1 MKFTPKNFSIRDWL
15 DFDAKG
21 RASCPS
27 CEQDGKKRQKNLFA
41 NADGKYWCYR
51 GCTSEQI
58 RAVLGAPPPGLSMN
72 LSDSLPHQIRQP
84 SVTPSPSIPRTV
96 SQKQV
101 QQSVERLLSCQGT
114 PQQQA
119 LSWLEGRGF
128 TREMIEHYRL
138 GLDQRWLTID
148 KNKPNSRESYWSV
161 SIYIPAEEPGQFYK
175 KMRVAPWLVGEDRPE
190 YVSNWCQYGVPVT
203 TWFTYRPEEAQATW
217 YCEGEWDAMR
227 LGWLAHQCQAKIAV
241 CCSTGGCGTVPKQ
254 EQLDQLPGI
263 VTIFFDR
270 NDEPLKS
277 GIIPGEEGA
286 KKLASALGERGQIAQ
301 VPMPSPCEVKGWD
314 VSNALDTGYTW
325 SDFEVAASKAVVLST
340 TQIKG
345 QQDQSEAT
353 QINKQHGQSQATQI
367 KGQQD
372 QDKASQI
379 KQKQSQSEIYKD
391 AQFFQPQVR
400 ASVSA
405 NQPATTF
412 SLRDQTLEILNCYD
426 TPSLRD
432 VALMDLARASG
443 YSYRDVEKLAKS
455 LATEVDLQ
463 TDQVE
468 AAKKLSNLLKTRRTQ
483 LDLNRYLEPWFAEV
497 LTETAK
503 AMPTAPEF
511 LFTTLL
517 PAAASRVGAAAR
529 VIIKPSA
536 KYSQPMVF
544 WTAIVANSGAMK
556 TPAQRVILDPLIA
569 LETEAYETYRLE
581 KEDYQ
586 TQQEQKKRKKSE
598 PETLEESCKV
608 PTRKRYLTKDITLE
622 TLQNVHGENPRGL
635 LYYRDELAANTKAR
649 NQYRGGHGADE
660 EAELDQWNGSAILY
674 DRAEKS
680 VCLPR
685 SAVSRTGGYQWEV
698 LANLMGDHND
708 FNGSFARWL
717 FCAAKTPLRY
727 LCLLNEA
734 PDTGISEALTYLYT
748 ELDKVRE
755 QDYLLN
761 YEAMQLLETWQHQM
775 VDAQQSEDAF
785 GLQLVFPKIEAYT
798 ARLALWLHI
807 VNAVLRGERPS
818 QMINGD
824 TMEKAIE
831 LAAYYHWQYRLI
843 HIHNS
848 PDSGLAAIALKIQK
862 FVERVGQATA
872 SVLKS
877 GVRDLR
883 KMATDQI
890 RQLMQTLAN
899 AGYGCVTG
907 EGASLAYV
915 PVASHASP
923 LGRNEEDSTLLKC
936 QFVNSLAEVLTTDGV
951 GSIDAECQRQCQL
964 TTIQTGIG
972 EDCSLQETRTTDIDM
987 VEDCSSQELGATE
1000 MEIPEVC
1007 SLQEVKATEMEI
1019 LEDCSSQEVKATEM
1033 ETSEDCSLQE
1043 LGMIEMDTLEDCS
1056 LQEMETAQDVQIPA
1070 LTTEVEIDTIDQELT
1085 VLSIPET
1092 QVIQASHSSIDE
1104 IDAEVECFSENPSP
1118 ADINNDEVAKIE
1130 VKQSIA
1136 EADGVEASSE
1146 PVNDECL
1153 SVDSTSS
1160 WNGFKVGELVMLS
1173 YHKTEGRAWIVDPA
1187 QYPELGV
1194 QPQPNYV
1201 PICCVE
1207 TRKVEWHPAAWVRLA
1222 T

>member
-27 CEQDGKKRQKNLFA
+27 CSQDGKKRQKNLFV

-51 GCTSEQI
+51 SCTSEQI
-58 RAVLGAPPPGLSMN
+58 RAALGAPPPGLPMN
-72 LSDSLPHQIRQP
+72 LSDSLPHQVRQP
-84 SVTPSPSIPRTV
+84 SVAPSASKPRTV
-96 SQKQV
+96 SQRQV

-119 LSWLEGRGF
+119 LTWLENRGF
-128 TREMIEHYRL
+128 TRELIEHYRL
-138 GLDQRWLTID
+138 GLDQRWLTLD
-148 KNKPNSRESYWSV
+148 ENKPDSRESYWSI

-175 KMRVAPWLVGEDRPE
+175 KMRVAPWLVGEARPE

-203 TWFTYRPEEAQATW
+203 IWFTYRPEEAQATW

-227 LGWLAHQCQAKIAV
+227 LGWLARQCQAKIAV

-254 EQLDQLPGI
+254 KQLDQLPGM

-270 NDEPLKS
+270 NDEPRKD
-277 GIIPGEEGA
+277 GTIPGEEGA
-286 KKLASALGERGQIAQ
+286 KKLALALKERGQIAQ

-314 VSNALDTGYTW
+314 VSNSLDTGYAW
-325 SDFEVAASKAVVLST
+325 SDFEVAASRAVALST
-340 TQIKG
+340 TQIKP
-345 QQDQSEAT
+345 QQGQSEVYEDS
-353 QINKQHGQSQATQI
+353 QSP
-367 KGQQD
+367 
-372 QDKASQI
+372 
-379 KQKQSQSEIYKD
+379 QSQS
-391 AQFFQPQVR
+391 QVR
-400 ASVSA
+400 LSVSA
-405 NQPATTF
+405 NQPATAF
-412 SLRDQTLEILNCYD
+412 SLRDKILEILNCYD

-432 VALMDLARASG
+432 VALMDLARGTG

-455 LATEVDLQ
+455 LTIEVDLQ
-463 TDQVE
+463 TDQAE
-468 AAKKLSNLLKTRRTQ
+468 AAKKLSHLLKTRRTH
-483 LDLNRYLEPWFAEV
+483 LDLNRYLEPWFADT
-497 LTETAK
+497 LIKTAK

-517 PAAASRVGAAAR
+517 PAAASRVGTAAR

-544 WTAIVANSGAMK
+544 WTAIVANSGSMK
-556 TPAQRVILDPLIA
+556 TPAQRVILDPLVA
-569 LETEAYETYRLE
+569 LETEAYEAYCIE
-581 KEDYQ
+581 KEDYRAE
-586 TQQEQKKRKKSE
+586 QERKKGKKLDQETIEE
-598 PETLEESCKV
+598 PSRL

-622 TLQNVHGENPRGL
+622 TLQNIHGENPRGL

-727 LCLLNEA
+727 LRLLREDQ
-734 PDTGISEALTYLYT
+734 DTGISEALTYLYA
-748 ELDKVRE
+748 ELEKVPE
-755 QDYLLN
+755 QDYLLS
-761 YEAMQLLETWQHQM
+761 YEAMQLLETWQHQL

-843 HIHNS
+843 HTHNS

-899 AGYGCVTG
+899 AGYGCITG
-907 EGASLAYV
+907 EGASIAYV
-915 PVASHASP
+915 PISSINASP
-923 LGRNEEDSTLLKC
+923 SDKNGEDSTPRNC
-936 QFVNSLAEVLTTDGV
+936 QFVNSVAEFPTTDRV
-951 GSIDAECQRQCQL
+951 DSIDAACQL
-964 TTIQTGIG
+964 KHQLSTIP
-972 EDCSLQETRTTDIDM
+972 TD
-987 VEDCSSQELGATE
+987 
-1000 MEIPEVC
+1000 
-1007 SLQEVKATEMEI
+1007 
-1019 LEDCSSQEVKATEM
+1019 
-1033 ETSEDCSLQE
+1033 TSEDCLSQE
-1043 LGMIEMDTLEDCS
+1043 LRTT
-1056 LQEMETAQDVQIPA
+1056 QEVPMPVLISEG
-1070 LTTEVEIDTIDQELT
+1070 EIDTIDT
-1085 VLSIPET
+1085 KVTGLSVPEAET
-1092 QVIQASHSSIDE
+1092 LQASCSTTDTIDTG
-1104 IDAEVECFSENPSP
+1104 VESHLANTPS
-1118 ADINNDEVAKIE
+1118 ANITI
-1130 VKQSIA
+1130 
-1136 EADGVEASSE
+1136 DGVVKTQAEKTMVGVNKFEASAE
-1146 PVNDECL
+1146 PTNHSCP
-1153 SVDSTSS
+1153 SIGSTSS
-1160 WNGFKVGELVMLS
+1160 WNEFKVGDSVALS
-1173 YHKTEGRAWIVDPA
+1173 YHQTGGRAWVIDPA

-1194 QPQPNYV
+1194 QPRFDFV
-1201 PICCVE
+1201 PVCCAD
-1207 TRKVEWHPAAWVRLA
+1207 TGKVEWYPAGWVRLA